1 MNVNEIRNPAAQ
13 LAALHQVQKKQGR
26 EFEQQLKSVAD
37 TAPVSSQSPQAS
49 PAGLTDSEKS
59 YFEELYPSASGEV
72 RGYNPYTS
80 AGTTAS
86 VRLGS
91 LVDRRG

>member
-13 LAALHQVQKKQGR
+13 WAALQQSQKKGAVQ
-26 EFEQQLKSVAD
+26 FEQQLKVAG
-37 TAPVSSQSPQAS
+37 AGSPVEAQKPEE
-49 PAGLTDSEKS
+49 PVAGLTESEKS

-80 AGTTAS
+80 AGTTS
-86 VRLGS
+86 STRLGS
-91 LVDRRG
+91 LVDRKG